1 MIKVVILIAT
11 LVFASPSY
19 SAIIWDESIDG
30 DIGIGQNI
38 GSLQIGTNTF
48 LGTFS
53 LFRTGGNAAHADTE
67 TGIINLADNLQ
78 IISMEANI
86 IDTYGYGVLGYSRF
100 AGLHSP
106 TVSSIYIEEMYTDT
120 IYTNLLPFSETGA
133 YSIFTGGGGA
143 SVEDDVEFF
152 WDWEINIEVVSV
164 PAPSSL
170 TLFLVGIL
178 ALGLLKTTSF
188 NSLNTAK
195 NLEVN

>member
-1 MIKVVILIAT
+1 MIKLFILILIAT

-19 SAIIWDESIDG
+19 SVIIWDESIDG

-38 GSLQIGTNTF
+38 GSLKIGTNTF

-53 LFRTGGNAAHADTE
+53 LFRTDGNAAHGDTE
-67 TGIINLADNLQ
+67 TGIVNLADNLQ
-78 IISMEANI
+78 IISMQANI
-86 IDTYGYGVLGYSRF
+86 IDTYGYGVLEYSRF

-106 TVSSIYIEEMYTDT
+106 TASSIYLEEMYADT
-120 IYTNLLPFSETGA
+120 IDTDLLPFGETGE

-164 PAPSSL
+164 PEPWPLS
-170 TLFLVGIL
+170 LFLVGIL
-178 ALGLLKTTSF
+178 AIGLLKKYHLT
-188 NSLNTAK
+188 
-195 NLEVN
+195 VM